1 MAQYTAPRL
10 TFCYGGHDWNVTVWV
25 GHILKRWA
33 GDTHLP
39 WLLIIL
45 SQRSLSLCIK
55 PPVAVLVFL
64 FITQRHFLLFPFEPW
79 IQLRRFLLFC
89 LTANRLK
96 LLPHTESNVITRCNH
111 AFSLSRSSALWSCNR
126 PEDMELAQRV
136 SETCQ
141 TAFSYNRKRKWSGD
155 WPVLHLSNS
164 GPHLNRSP
172 GQSLWRL
179 LVSLSPRTA
188 TEM

>member
-64 FITQRHFLLFPFEPW
+64 FITQTFFIVPIWTLDSVKEIPSFLPNGKQTKTSASHW
-79 IQLRRFLLFC
+79 VKRY
-89 LTANRLK
+89 
-96 LLPHTESNVITRCNH
+96 RCNH
-111 AFSLSRSSALWSCNR
+111 AFSLSRSGALWSCNR

-141 TAFSYNRKRKWSGD
+141 TAFPYNRKRKWSGD